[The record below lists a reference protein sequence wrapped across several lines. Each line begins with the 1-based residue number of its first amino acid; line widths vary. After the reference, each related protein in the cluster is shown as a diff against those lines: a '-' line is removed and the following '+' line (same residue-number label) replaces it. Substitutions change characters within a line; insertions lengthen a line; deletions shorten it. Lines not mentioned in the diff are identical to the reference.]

1 MRLTA
6 LFLTLLIPA
15 IAFSFEKEQCDMD
28 GLNCTI
34 VINSECRGSPDLCDT
49 KVTKDGDVVW
59 ALKGTLPDSSN
70 GQVTDTTL
78 KSVAPADPDAPF
90 VKQQGRLGETAPAPE
105 VEKAVSPFTAT
116 KSARLTAEQSEQ
128 MSQCQDAADQ
138 ALNSCSESRSGMNS
152 WRNQLD
158 RESSRLSAYA
168 SQGPQACTSMSQFSA
183 GISSAMALWK
193 QGCQS
198 ALQKCSQSCD
208 AIRSS
213 LKAIGA
219 TSDITL
225 MDQAKASCT
234 QQIKSI
240 RSVENN
246 VQEAQNAA
254 VANVR
259 CQQDAANQ
267 QQLANQ
273 GLPGFQP
280 PGGSSGAI
288 GSGFRPPNSG
298 ASTVPSTGYGG
309 YEGGG
314 RDERATGAGGPEGS
328 TLSGLGADVPTTP
341 STYEKSKIGQLQ
353 IGGAGGG
360 VNGKV
365 VYSGSGPQNNA
376 GKQQR
381 GSGGSAPSPA
391 VNAGFYGVGASA
403 PGSSFKQA
411 AVAPVGGFQNRPSG
425 IGGVA
430 GRGKPDLR
438 KYLPAGGPKRV
449 AASPAQVARFEKPT
463 GRDGLTGPRSNLFRK
478 VSTRYSIHSATLIP

>member
-1 MRLTA
+1 MRLRA
-6 LFLTLLIPA
+6 LFLSLLMPA
-15 IAFSFEKEQCDMD
+15 IAFSYEKEQCDVD
-28 GLNCTI
+28 GFNCTI

-78 KSVAPADPDAPF
+78 KSVAPTDSEAPF
-90 VKQQGRLGETAPAPE
+90 VKRQGRLGETAAEPE
-105 VEKAVSPFTAT
+105 VEKAVVESPVVSP
-116 KSARLTAEQSEQ
+116 KSVRLTSEQSDQ
-128 MSQCQDAADQ
+128 MSQCQDAADE
-138 ALNSCSESRSGMNS
+138 AVNSCSEERSGMNS

-158 RESSRLSAYA
+158 RESSRLSSYA

-183 GISSAMALWK
+183 SISSAMALWK

-198 ALQKCSQSCD
+198 ALQKCSQTCD
-208 AIRSS
+208 AARSS
-213 LKAIGA
+213 LKASGA
-219 TSDITL
+219 TSEMAL
-225 MDQAKASCT
+225 MDQSKATCT
-234 QQIKSI
+234 KQIRSI
-240 RSVENN
+240 RSVESN

-267 QQLANQ
+267 QQLANLPT
-273 GLPGFQP
+273 GLTSPGTSSP
-280 PGGSSGAI
+280 IGSS
-288 GSGFRPPNSG
+288 FRPPGSG
-298 ASTVPSTGYGG
+298 PGTLPSTNFGG
-309 YEGGG
+309 YEGG

-328 TLSGLGADVPTTP
+328 TLSSGADLPAIP

-353 IGGAGGG
+353 MGGAGGG

-376 GKQQR
+376 GKQQQR
-381 GSGGSAPSPA
+381 VSGGSAPSPA
-391 VNAGFYGVGASA
+391 VNAGFYGTGASA
-403 PGSSFKQA
+403 GASSFKQA

-430 GRGKPDLR
+430 GRGNPDLR
-438 KYLPAGGPKRV
+438 KFLPAGGPKRV
-449 AASPAQVARFEKPT
+449 AASPAQGHRFEKAT